1 MNVLSG
7 GSLFSSPHTRYLW
20 LMADH
25 YLRPQIL
32 KSGPDCS
39 IPEFCHLAI
48 SDIRPQEQPDDQA
61 ELPPEDRRELSRMGS
76 RNRRREFRSSRSL
89 VRYLARHAGLDP
101 ATFRLR
107 RTENGKPFGE
117 AGGRTIHLSVSHT
130 PRKVVCVLSR
140 EKELGIDMEFSGRKT
155 VTGLRERI
163 LHAEERKLLAPCE
176 TLRIWTI
183 KEAMLKLGGMGLRTN
198 MKEVIL
204 TGARDHTY
212 EGIFDNELKAKICS
226 FSYEN
231 HWIALA
237 YYG

>member
-1 MNVLSG
+1 
-7 GSLFSSPHTRYLW
+7 
-20 LMADH
+20 MAD
-25 YLRPQIL
+25 YDVRPQIL
-32 KSGPDCS
+32 KSAPDRT

-48 SDIRPQEQPDDQA
+48 SDIRPREIPAEQTA
-61 ELPPEDRRELSRMGS
+61 LPREEERELSQMGS

-89 VRYLARHAGLDP
+89 VRYLARHVGLDP
-101 ATFRLR
+101 GAFRLR
-107 RTENGKPFGE
+107 RAENGKPFGD

-130 PRKVVCVLSR
+130 PRKVVCVLSK

-155 VTGLRERI
+155 VGGLRERI
-163 LHAEERKLLAPCE
+163 LHPEERELLAPYE

-183 KEAMLKLGGMGLRTN
+183 KESMLKLGGMGLRTS
-198 MKEVIL
+198 MKEVLL
-204 TGARDHTY
+204 TKARDDMF

-226 FSYEN
+226 FSYEK